1 MTIKDIA
8 DKAGVSK
15 STVSRVLSGNGYVNE
30 ETRKKVESI
39 IEQTHYL
46 PSATARSLSK
56 RETNAIGVIVPEID
70 NSFFGEILRGI
81 TEIVDQNNLT
91 MICCDTNNNAQK
103 EERALSMLG
112 QQRVRGVIITPAID
126 YSEPNAAKKLRR
138 LLNNLNV
145 PVVVV
150 DREIDNCTWDG
161 VFYENF
167 QSAYCATKVL
177 IEEGHR
183 KIGIITGDL
192 GLKLARERYQGF
204 LQAMEDFDLPVEPR
218 YIYRGD
224 FTIDT
229 AYRLAKNM
237 FESGDIPEA
246 IFTCNNRTNLG
257 FIKAAREKKFKLG
270 RDIAAIGIDHV
281 EVLDI
286 LDYNFSYVT
295 RDTVEMGRIAISM
308 LLNRLKNPDMQRN
321 FRIMPYKLVLKGSE
335 KRTPE

>member
-70 NSFFGEILRGI
+70 NSFFGEVLRGI

-204 LQAMEDFDLPVEPR
+204 LQAMEDYDLPVEPQ

-237 FESGDIPEA
+237 FESGDVPEA
-246 IFTCNNRTNLG
+246 VFTCNNRTNLG
-257 FIKAAREKKFKLG
+257 FIKAAREKKIKLG
-270 RDIAAIGIDHV
+270 HDIAAIGIDHV

-295 RDTVEMGRIAISM
+295 RDTVEMGRVAISM

-335 KRTPE
+335 KRMPE